1 MELSE
6 NWSTTQMYHSASSSR
21 EELRKHERFSLR
33 LPSRISVLDSDDSIL
48 ELETVDISAAGAFF
62 PTSKPLPK
70 GLKVLVELSLS
81 RESGKG
87 GSSRIKVKGEV
98 LPPRPSGMPVRFES
112 RVEMK
117 PVRARSER
125 PI

>member
-1 MELSE
+1 MRATGLSE
-6 NWSTTQMYHSASSSR
+6 NRFTMQINHSASSFR

-33 LPSRISVLDSDDSIL
+33 LPSRISALDSDDSII
-48 ELETVDISAAGAFF
+48 ELETADISAAGAFF

-70 GLKVLVELSLS
+70 GLKVLVELRLR

-87 GSSRIKVKGEV
+87 GLSRIKVKGEV

-112 RVEMK
+112 RVEME
-117 PVRARSER
+117 PV
-125 PI
+125 